1 MGDSQASKNAD
12 ARVSDLKVNDEL
24 DIEIDTMPLVV
35 VGKIKRLPDKDGK
48 PLVRVTVP
56 GETPYVLPA
65 EEVAQLGSILRHRK
79 APYEE

>member
-12 ARVSDLKVNDEL
+12 ARVCDLKVNDEL
-24 DIEIDTMPLVV
+24 DVEIDTMPLV

-48 PLVRVTVP
+48 PSVRVTVP
-56 GETPYVLPA
+56 GETAYVLPA

-79 APYEE
+79 APNEE